1 MRKEPMKAKIVKLPL
16 AADVYVVAAEEARKS
31 GFTCVGTKIRHDIET
46 YYRNLAANRA
56 TEGAAT

>member
-1 MRKEPMKAKIVKLPL
+1 MKAKIVKLPL
-16 AADVYVVAAEEARKS
+16 AADVYVVASEEARKA

-46 YYRNLAANRA
+46 YYRNLAASRA